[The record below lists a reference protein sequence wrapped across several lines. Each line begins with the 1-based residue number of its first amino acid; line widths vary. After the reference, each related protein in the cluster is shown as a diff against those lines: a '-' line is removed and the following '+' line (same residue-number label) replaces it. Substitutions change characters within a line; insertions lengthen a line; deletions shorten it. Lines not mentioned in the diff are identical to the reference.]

1 MVGERCAPRFARM
14 AVPMLMPSAQTD
26 PRDARKAAL
35 LDAAAQEFNA
45 RGISGASIARIA
57 RALGLTRA
65 AVYYYVKDRDDLA
78 AQCYARTCAL
88 MAGDLTAAGAART
101 GLEKVLAFL
110 RAALDPQRAP
120 AAVLSELDCLEGKQ
134 RSGILAA
141 HNRNI
146 ETLRGFV
153 RAGIADGSMRIC
165 DDEIVAQTLVGTVA
179 WIPLSVDWVEDTDE
193 SFRARTVESLI
204 DVLTNGEAKERD
216 FAFEPRI
223 SIETFFPEPIN
234 AFDRKAANAAKIEQ
248 LLMTA
253 SQAFN
258 RNGIDGTS
266 LDGIAASLGATKGTL
281 YHYLE
286 NKTDLVVR
294 CYRRSFDLTERFAD
308 ACEKFGR
315 NGLERAT
322 LGLYLNVQAHASGL
336 SPLVLMSGANAL
348 PAAARREITR
358 RARQLQKRFKRF
370 GEEGLADGSF
380 RDIDFDAVAQ
390 LGAGAF
396 EWLPKWFSTDDP
408 RAPEVLAHEITELFI
423 RGLRAR

>member
-1 MVGERCAPRFARM
+1 
-14 AVPMLMPSAQTD
+14 MLMPSAAAQTD
-26 PRDARKAAL
+26 QRDVRKAAL

-88 MAGDLTAAGAART
+88 MQDDLSAAGAART
-101 GLEKVLAFL
+101 GLDKILAFL

-120 AAVLSELDCLEGKQ
+120 AAVLSELNYLEGKQ
-134 RSGILAA
+134 RSAILAA
-141 HNRNI
+141 HGSNI
-146 ETLRGFV
+146 GTLRGFV
-153 RAGIADGSMRIC
+153 RAGVADGTIRAC
-165 DDEIVAQTLVGTVA
+165 DDEIVAQTIIGTVA
-179 WIPLSVDWVEDTDE
+179 WIPLSVDWVENTDE

-204 DVLTNGEAKERD
+204 DVLTNGEAKSAD
-216 FAFEPRI
+216 FRFEPLV
-223 SIETFFPEPIN
+223 SIDAFFPEAIN

-266 LDGIAASLGATKGTL
+266 LDDIAASLGATKGTL

-336 SPLVLMSGANAL
+336 SPLVLMAGASAL

-358 RARQLQKRFKRF
+358 RARRLQRRFTAF

-380 RDIDFDAVAQ
+380 RAIDFDTVAQ

-408 RAPEVLAHEITELFI
+408 RAPEALAREITELFI
-423 RGLRAR
+423 KGLRAR